1 MRTLHLLSIAAVS
14 LASAAPALAQ
24 DGMAMSSAPVS
35 DAAPFSGLYFGGSVG
50 YDLQPND
57 GRSTIRFDRGRNGSF
72 GEAVT
77 TATGADAFSPGFCG
91 GSALGNS
98 AAGGCRRDKDDISY
112 SGRVGFDANFQPFV
126 VGLVGEFGT
135 TDIKDSVTAF
145 STTPAAY
152 TMERSVKWEAALRAR
167 AGFVAGNSTLIY
179 GTAGPS
185 YAKIRNR
192 FFTTNTANAFSATGN
207 DKVYGFNAGAGI
219 EQKIGSSLSVGV
231 EYMFHR
237 YKDNDARVSVTQG
250 TSGATNPF
258 VLANGVDFR
267 RSDTRFEW
275 NSLKA
280 TAAFRF

>member
-24 DGMAMSSAPVS
+24 DGMAAPYASS
-35 DAAPFSGLYFGGSVG
+35 DTAPFTGLYVGGSVG

-57 GRSTIRFDRGRNGSF
+57 GRSTILFDRGRNGSF
-72 GEAVT
+72 GETVT
-77 TATGADAFSPGFCG
+77 TGTGADAFSPGFCA
-91 GSALGNS
+91 GSARGN
-98 AAGGCRRDKDDISY
+98 AVGGGCRRDKDDVSY

-126 VGLVGEFGT
+126 VGIVGEFGT
-135 TDIKDSVTAF
+135 TDITDSVTAF

-152 TMERSVKWEAALRAR
+152 TMERSVRWEAAVRAR
-167 AGFVAGNSTLIY
+167 AGFAADNTLIY

-192 FFTTNTANAFSATGN
+192 FSTTNTANAFSATGS
-207 DKVYGFNAGAGI
+207 DKVYGFNAGGGI
-219 EQKIGSSLSVGV
+219 EQKLGRSLSVGI
-231 EYMFHR
+231 EYMFHQ

-250 TSGATNPF
+250 TSPATNPF

-267 RSDTRFEW
+267 RSDDKFQW